1 MLSWRR
7 YLWICFSR
15 SGDSPEG
22 VAVLDQALGACPNVR
37 RLVVSCNED
46 GRMVEVARQSQD
58 ALAIVLDDAVND
70 CSLAM
75 TSSFTNMLV
84 FGQALA
90 HLWEPDHFE
99 EALAHM
105 TGAANYMLH
114 GGSHLA
120 HELAGKCHRQA
131 CFVGAGG
138 LGATARGSGY
148 DMLQLP
154 RRRVLPVSQPH
165 LVLL

>member
-1 MLSWRR
+1 MLSGRR
-7 YLWICFSR
+7 YLWISFSR

-37 RLVVSCNED
+37 HLVVSCNED

-70 CSLAM
+70 RSLAM
-75 TSSFTNMLV
+75 TNSFTNMLV

-99 EALAHM
+99 ETLAHM
-105 TGAANYMLH
+105 TVAANHMLQA
-114 GGSHLA
+114 GSHPA
-120 HELAGKCHRQA
+120 HELAGKGHRQA
-131 CFVGAGG
+131 QFVRAGG
-138 LGATARGSGY
+138 LGAPAQRAS
-148 DMLQLP
+148 L
-154 RRRVLPVSQPH
+154 
-165 LVLL
+165 